1 MSLGHHVN
9 RLLEG
14 TEEFKAVACE
24 LYSLVKD
31 LPIISPHGHVDPLLI
46 LENKPFDNPSD
57 LFIYHDH
64 YITRMLHSHGYSM
77 EKLGKSANPDH
88 REAWRI
94 LCSNFHVFAGTAS
107 GYWLEYQLSSL
118 FGIEESL
125 SSKNADSIF
134 DLISAKLKTA
144 EFTPRELLKRFKLQF
159 LATTDDPTDDLSAHK
174 QIAESS
180 DISCKVVPTFRP
192 DKYLDP
198 RVENWSMNVA
208 KLLASAG
215 KKDVNYSQY
224 ILALEERRA
233 YFIEH
238 GATSADHGVFE
249 PFTYQLSES
258 EAASFF
264 DRALKGTLSDSESRL
279 FAGHMLSEMARM
291 STNDGLVMTVHAGV
305 YRNHSSITLEK
316 FGRDTGHDI
325 PVKVEFTQ
333 NLRPLLEKY
342 GLNPRLNLILF
353 CLDESTVTREIAP
366 LASFYPSVYV
376 GAPWWFFDSPSGL
389 RRHRETVTDI
399 AGFYRGSGFI
409 DDTRAF
415 LSIQARH
422 DLARR
427 VDSGYLADL
436 VLSGRI
442 NIEVAKK
449 IAVDL
454 VTAVPMNAFKL

>member
-1 MSLGHHVN
+1 MSLSHLDN

-14 TEEFKAVACE
+14 SEEFKAVASE
-24 LYSLVKD
+24 LYTLVKD

-64 YITRMLHSHGYSM
+64 YITRMLHAQGYSM
-77 EKLGKSANPDH
+77 EKLGKSVNPDH

-94 LCSNFHVFAGTAS
+94 LCSNSHVFAGTAS
-107 GYWLEYQLSSL
+107 GYWLDYQLASL
-118 FGIEESL
+118 FNISEPL
-125 SSKNADSIF
+125 SAANADSTYDQI
-134 DLISAKLKTA
+134 LEKLVTK
-144 EFTPRELLKRFKLQF
+144 EFTPQELLKKFNLKF

-174 QIAESS
+174 KLAELSNV
-180 DISCKVVPTFRP
+180 SCKIVPTFRP
-192 DKYLDP
+192 DSYLDP
-198 RVENWSMNVA
+198 RVENWSANVA

-215 KKDVNYSQY
+215 KNEISYSQY
-224 ILALEERRA
+224 ISALEERRA

-249 PFTYQLSES
+249 PFTFDLSES
-258 EAASFF
+258 EASSFF
-264 DRALKGTLSDSESRL
+264 DRALSGTLSADEGRL

-305 YRNHSSITLEK
+305 YRNHSSVTLEK

-342 GLNPRLNLILF
+342 GLNLRLNLILF

-427 VDSGYLADL
+427 VDSGYLAEL
-436 VLSGRI
+436 VVSGRI
-442 NIEVAKK
+442 KIEVAKK